1 MPAAFAETADNSF
14 SVTLHGRVQ
23 LRGGSIPKSKMDRF
37 LIRLTPAD
45 KECPMPKGSS
55 DYFDAEAVGYA
66 REVDVVFPIT
76 FTKLGVYHY
85 TITQIPKNINPNLTY
100 DRRTYDVTVSVFNGE
115 NGIETAVAMRL
126 NGSEAKTD
134 LAFFVNKYSS
144 KPGTLTPTGVSQ
156 NWPWLVAGCAALL
169 IAAAFVFRSLRK
181 KEGGAQ

>member
-1 MPAAFAETADNSF
+1 MYK
-14 SVTLHGRVQ
+14 R
-23 LRGGSIPKSKMDRF
+23 
-37 LIRLTPAD
+37 
-45 KECPMPKGSS
+45 
-55 DYFDAEAVGYA
+55 
-66 REVDVVFPIT
+66 
-76 FTKLGVYHY
+76 
-85 TITQIPKNINPNLTY
+85 QIPKNINPNLTY

-134 LAFFVNKYSS
+134 LALFVNKYSS

>member
-1 MPAAFAETADNSF
+1 M
-14 SVTLHGRVQ
+14 
-23 LRGGSIPKSKMDRF
+23 
-37 LIRLTPAD
+37 
-45 KECPMPKGSS
+45 
-55 DYFDAEAVGYA
+55 
-66 REVDVVFPIT
+66 VFPIT

-85 TITQIPKNINPNLTY
+85 TITQIPKNVNPNLTY

-134 LAFFVNKYSS
+134 LAFFVNQYSS